1 MKKRY
6 IVFLVFASIF
16 TALLVA
22 AAVFSCIC
30 ANAVVNMRAADSES
44 AAEAVGIAGG
54 VFVFAVLGVI
64 SFVSSVALGIV
75 ALIFVVLALRAPV
88 GWLRGVSAALLAL
101 DVASIVLAIV
111 SLLRM
116 TA

>member
-16 TALLVA
+16 TALLIA

-44 AAEAVGIAGG
+44 AGEALGIAGG
-54 VFVFAVLGVI
+54 VLAFAVLGVI
-64 SFVSSVALGIV
+64 SFFSSIAAGIV
-75 ALIFVVLALRAPV
+75 ALIFVILALRAPV
-88 GWLRGVSAALLAL
+88 GWLRGVSVGLLTL